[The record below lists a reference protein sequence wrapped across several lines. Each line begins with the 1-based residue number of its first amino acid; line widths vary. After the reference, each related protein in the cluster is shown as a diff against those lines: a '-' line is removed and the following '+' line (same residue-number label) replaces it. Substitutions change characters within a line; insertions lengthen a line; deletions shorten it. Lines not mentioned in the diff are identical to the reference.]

1 MMMTFTYKGTA
12 VQYSPEFSLQME
24 ELQKHVGKKV
34 KLSDGRVGIL
44 KSIDGVAGRK
54 DGKQVPNTTVELE
67 DGTYSFP
74 GVDELEIIHK
84 VHDELWEKDG
94 IKFKKIYAVGRRG
107 AGAKAHLIEA
117 WEVVEVDTR
126 RQYKEG
132 SAQEMFLKERKKASP
147 KKVYSH
153 TWTLCNTNGFNCTS
167 FDSTASVEEITCKQ
181 CQKVAQKMGLI

>member
-1 MMMTFTYKGTA
+1 MMMTFTYQNTTLH
-12 VQYSPEFSLQME
+12 YSPEFKPQLEQ
-24 ELQKHVGKKV
+24 LQKHVGKRV

-44 KSIDGVAGRK
+44 KAIDGVAGRK

-117 WEVVEVDTR
+117 WEIVEVDTR
-126 RQYKEG
+126 RQYKKG
-132 SAQEMFLKERKKASP
+132 SAQERFLNKKMGQ
-147 KKVYSH
+147 KIYGH
-153 TWTLCNTNGFNCTS
+153 TWTMCNTNGYHCTS
-167 FDSTASVEEITCKQ
+167 FDSTASIASITCKQ